1 MVIVAICNPRLDLR
15 AAKGA
20 GNQSLMKGVLVVV
33 ALQADRV
40 QPREQAEAI
49 R

>member
-1 MVIVAICNPRLDLR
+1 LIAFQQACDE
-15 AAKGA
+15 A
-20 GNQSLMKGVLVVV
+20 LMKGVLVVV